1 MNSRVGD
8 ESLLGAYG
16 ILVDSAGNML
26 HSSGMDESI
35 LQWFEPVF
43 ARSLAGEAVA
53 TSDYGIIPTQNMV
66 FVSVPIRDG
75 AQILGAII
83 LFVPLYEAMT
93 AMGGLVGALML
104 SLLVV
109 LPFVFVMVF
118 FLVRRIV
125 NPLREMRDVAMAMAA
140 GNFKVR
146 ASDEWRGEVGQLG
159 RSLNYM
165 AGELSKTISDV
176 EFERNRLRYVVDGLS
191 EGIIAVDQLGR
202 VTHRNPALEEMLGV
216 SEERLDNPE
225 QIADDNIRDAF
236 KNVLQSGEPAS
247 LQMEAPDK
255 TKIIRVTITPIH
267 DDRGET
273 AGAVG
278 MFLDIYAITILTI
291 PILYPIS
298 VAAGWDAIWFG
309 VILVKLMQ
317 IGMVSPPYGTN
328 LFVTSSATGA
338 IEPAELTVQG
348 DLAIQNGAILAVTAA
363 VQGDGTTAVSHVT
376 TDSVNFTGSRVNI
389 EVRLD
394 APDEAAVNGKPILT
408 WSSLNGTTEVTA
420 VVKVRNENGDWVDSK
435 DYSVMKEGSRLVLR
449 RASGRFWMILR

>member
-1 MNSRVGD
+1 MRNSALVVRIFVVVFTALFFTALLTALLFSAVSRVSFARMKEEELRPRAEALGNLFVAFSKESEEDVIESIMNSRVGD

-16 ILVDSAGNML
+16 ILVDSDGNML

-278 MFLDIYAITILTI
+278 MFLDITQSERLERTR
-291 PILYPIS
+291 
-298 VAAGWDAIWFG
+298 
-309 VILVKLMQ
+309 
-317 IGMVSPPYGTN
+317 GT
-328 LFVTSSATGA
+328 
-338 IEPAELTVQG
+338 
-348 DLAIQNGAILAVTAA
+348 
-363 VQGDGTTAVSHVT
+363 
-376 TDSVNFTGSRVNI
+376 
-389 EVRLD
+389 
-394 APDEAAVNGKPILT
+394 
-408 WSSLNGTTEVTA
+408 
-420 VVKVRNENGDWVDSK
+420 
-435 DYSVMKEGSRLVLR
+435 
-449 RASGRFWMILR
+449 